1 MAIFLLWLSI
11 FSFTVFSIALVICVF
26 RYVRSRKAI
35 QGIYLLIVLVFD
47 LWLLTFTYLFFAD
60 VYLRPLSPEARLI
73 LGFVRT
79 FVSGAILY
87 LYGELVLR
95 TAGRRPTPLM
105 RLLLLVAPGLY
116 CAVVLLYLRSIT
128 VTLAGTVTILYYAY
142 LAALGIRAHL
152 ARRSSSL
159 SASEQTPVP
168 QNLRVF
174 VRFSIV
180 AFGVLS
186 LSGIPYFFGYAGS
199 LINVL
204 PRAALCLGWGIIEI
218 GVFLRRG
225 YLAERGDEPLHPDF
239 LEDFA
244 ITPRESEVIKLVC
257 EGKTIRGGIAD
268 TMFVA
273 EKTVET
279 HLYNIY
285 RKCGCRNRVELTN
298 IVRRYR
304 SAD

>member
-26 RYVRSRKAI
+26 RFLRSRQAI
-35 QGIYLLIVLVFD
+35 QGVYLLIVLVFD
-47 LWLLTFTYLFFAD
+47 LWLLTFTYLFFTD
-60 VYLRPLSPEARLI
+60 VYLKPLSPGVRLI
-73 LGFVRT
+73 LGIVRT
-79 FVSGAILY
+79 LVSGAILY
-87 LYGELVLR
+87 LYGELALR
-95 TAGRRPTPLM
+95 MAGRKPTPLM
-105 RLLLLVAPGLY
+105 RLLLLIAPGIY
-116 CAVVLLYLRSIT
+116 CAVVLLSLRAIT
-128 VTLAGTVTILYYAY
+128 LTLAGTVTILYYAY
-142 LAALGIRAHL
+142 LTALGIRARL
-152 ARRSSSL
+152 ARRSR
-159 SASEQTPVP
+159 SAPAPVP

-174 VRFSIV
+174 VWFSTA
-180 AFGVLS
+180 AFGLLI

-204 PRAALCLGWGIIEI
+204 PRAAFCLCWGIIEI

-225 YLAERGDEPLHPDF
+225 YLSERSAEPLHPDF

-257 EGKTIRGGIAD
+257 EGQTIRGVAD
-268 TMFVA
+268 RLFVA

-298 IVRRYR
+298 IVRRYS

>member
-26 RYVRSRKAI
+26 RFLRSRQAI
-35 QGIYLLIVLVFD
+35 QGVYLLIVLVFD
-47 LWLLTFTYLFFAD
+47 LWLLTFTYLFFTD
-60 VYLRPLSPEARLI
+60 VYLRPLSPTARLI

-79 FVSGAILY
+79 LVSGAIMY
-87 LYGELVLR
+87 LYGELALR
-95 TAGRRPTPLM
+95 LAGRRPTPLM
-105 RLLLLVAPGLY
+105 RLLLLVAPGIY
-116 CAVVLLYLRSIT
+116 CTVVLLSLRAVT
-128 VTLAGTVTILYYAY
+128 LTLAGTVTILYYAY
-142 LAALGIRAHL
+142 LSALGIRAEL
-152 ARRSSSL
+152 ARRSR
-159 SASEQTPVP
+159 SAAVP
-168 QNLRVF
+168 THQNLRVYLH
-174 VRFSIV
+174 FSTA
-180 AFGVLS
+180 AFGLLT

-204 PRAALCLGWGIIEI
+204 PRAAFCLFWGILEI

-225 YLAERGDEPLHPDF
+225 YLAERGAEPLHPDF

-244 ITPRESEVIKLVC
+244 ITPRESEVIGLVC
-257 EGKTIRGGIAD
+257 EGETIRGVAD
-268 TMFVA
+268 RLFVA

-298 IVRRYR
+298 IVRRYS